1 MVDYRELKDMLC
13 NELEKIVKKGE
24 MTTGAL
30 DVIDK
35 LTHSIKSVETIMA
48 MNGYSHN
55 SYAHDWSY
63 ARRRDSMGRYSN
75 GYSRDSELIA
85 ELRGLMDDAHDEKT
99 RVELRKF
106 INKLESSM

>member
-1 MVDYRELKDMLC
+1 MVNYAELKDMLC

-55 SYAHDWSY
+55 SYNSYGHDWSY
-63 ARRRDSMGRYSN
+63 GRNRDSMGRYS
-75 GYSRDSELIA
+75 RDNKLIS
-85 ELRGLMDDAHDEKT
+85 ELRGMMNEAQDEET
-99 RVELRKF
+99 RHEIKKL
-106 INKLESSM
+106 ISKLEMA